1 MKPLRIGICCYPTYG
16 GSGVLATELGMALGR
31 RGHQVHFICSQRP
44 QRLAEG
50 ADNVHFHAVEAR
62 DYPVFPHT
70 PYTLALCSTIVS
82 VAQATGLDLVHA
94 HYAVP
99 HATSAWM
106 AQQVS
111 GGFRLIT
118 TLHGTDITLV
128 GSHPSY
134 LPITRH
140 SMVHSQR
147 LTTPSQWLRDETV
160 ARFGLD
166 PATIEVVPNF
176 VDTEALHPGTDRRAL
191 VRYIPDLADDEPV
204 VVHVSNLR
212 PVKRIDRVIEVF
224 DRVATGRR
232 ARLLVVGD
240 GPERARAEAMVAERG
255 RQQQVVF
262 VGNLAALAEVLR
274 ACTVFLLPSET
285 ESFGLAAAEALASG
299 VPVVAA
305 RVGGL
310 PEVVRHGTTGF
321 LEPGDD
327 LEALARRVG
336 QLLDDGALRRRMG
349 EAARASVVE
358 RFRMGP
364 VVDRY
369 ERLYR
374 DVLAEAP
381 VAERRPPG
389 GR

>member
-232 ARLLVVGD
+232 ARLLVVLKERHQGVAH
-240 GPERARAEAMVAERG
+240 GP
-255 RQQQVVF
+255 
-262 VGNLAALAEVLR
+262 VLR
-274 ACTVFLLPSET
+274 ALGAGDVGAGQDAPGEPLQVEDLGIGQRAVAPGAAE
-285 ESFGLAAAEALASG
+285 EGAHVALAA
-299 VPVVAA
+299 
-305 RVGGL
+305 R
-310 PEVVRHGTTGF
+310 EVKQHVF
-321 LEPGDD
+321 E
-327 LEALARRVG
+327 EFEE
-336 QLLDDGALRRRMG
+336 LLKGN
-349 EAARASVVE
+349 
-358 RFRMGP
+358 
-364 VVDRY
+364 
-369 ERLYR
+369 
-374 DVLAEAP
+374 
-381 VAERRPPG
+381 
-389 GR
+389 